1 MNIEKFPGA
10 ELILEGLKDV
20 AADRITPSACAIAI
34 ALPRLSKVGLVDRA
48 LLAKQ
53 IPEPERTL
61 YRLLDEQGEGAY
73 ARYNAFLRRLIR
85 FEHALDRATAY

>member
-10 ELILEGLKDV
+10 EVISEGLEDLS
-20 AADRITPSACAIAI
+20 ANRITPAACAISI
-34 ALPRLSKVGLVDRA
+34 ALPRLSKAGLVDSA

-61 YRLLDEQGEGAY
+61 YRLLDDQGEGAY
-73 ARYNAFLRRLIR
+73 GRYNAFLRRLIR
-85 FEHALDRATAY
+85 FEHALDRAQG